1 MTRRVLVTGATGFV
15 GRHLVAAL
23 LADGDNVTALVRRA
37 VDPMFWPGRVS
48 QVECTE
54 FTPTQVSAAL
64 AEFTYDV
71 IFHLAAYGV
80 VPSARAPEPMAVVNT
95 LVPYAL
101 AGVAA
106 RMGAVMISVGT
117 SAEYASPVAGVPVG
131 EEAQLERTKLYG
143 ASKAAGGLLVCARA
157 VHEKVPLAHLRLFNV
172 FGPGE
177 AHHRLLPALV
187 TNLASGRRVSLSDGL
202 QVRDFVPVAD
212 AVAAMRTAAAW
223 LSQHRTGGPHVWN
236 VATGQGK
243 RVRDVALAVC
253 ACLGANERLLGFGD
267 LPMRP
272 DELPYLVGNPSAMA
286 AVCGWR
292 ADANFAESL
301 ALTVRS
307 LQRQ

>member
-1 MTRRVLVTGATGFV
+1 MTGATGFI

-23 LADGDNVTALVRRA
+23 LADGDDVTVLVRRA
-37 VDPMFWPGRVS
+37 VDPAFWPGRVS
-48 QVECTE
+48 QVECAE

-64 AEFTYDV
+64 ADFTYGV

-80 VPSARAPEPMAVVNT
+80 VPSDRAPEPMAVVNT
-95 LVPYAL
+95 LLPYAL

-106 RMGAVMISVGT
+106 RMGAVMISAGT

-131 EEAQLERTKLYG
+131 EEAPLERAKLYG
-143 ASKAAGGLLVCARA
+143 ASKAAGGLLACARA
-157 VHEKVPLAHLRLFNV
+157 AHERVPFAHLRLFNV

-187 TNLASGRRVSLSDGL
+187 TNLTSGRHVPLSDGL
-202 QVRDFVPVAD
+202 QVRDFIPVSN
-212 AVAAMRTAAAW
+212 AVAALRTAAAW
-223 LSQHRTGGPHVWN
+223 LCQNRIGGPHVWN
-236 VATGQGK
+236 VATGQGQ

-253 ACLGANERLLGFGD
+253 ACIGADEQLLGFGD

-301 ALTVRS
+301 ALTVRA